1 MKLESLNDIS
11 DRIALFKGMIMNK
24 FNENKEILINKDDG
38 IIIRQKPNNEEVALK
53 FLSSGEQQEI
63 VLLYNLIMKGEKNKL
78 ILIDEPEISLNVS
91 WQREFLND
99 MKKIVEINGFSIL
112 VATHSPQI
120 INDNWDMVE
129 TLGELE

>member
-1 MKLESLNDIS
+1 
-11 DRIALFKGMIMNK
+11 
-24 FNENKEILINKDDG
+24 
-38 IIIRQKPNNEEVALK
+38 
-53 FLSSGEQQEI
+53 
-63 VLLYNLIMKGEKNKL
+63 
-78 ILIDEPEISLNVS
+78 
-91 WQREFLND
+91 LND

>member
-1 MKLESLNDIS
+1 
-11 DRIALFKGMIMNK
+11 MNK